1 MNQINPTRFA
11 VLLSDYVHDWLRSA
25 WHSSKLDAL
34 LSLAQS
40 FSDGAN
46 TSTDSTAVAVR
57 AMAAAEEDQ
66 VKSVFGVQR
75 TERTR
80 PVFAVL
86 THAARISTESTEA
99 PASSREE
106 DTLAVGFTGYKITV
120 VPTLGCPSPF
130 AFITEFFNL
139 IYGRHAPRA
148 APVLTGSVVPTSRAD
163 ACLAANLVG
172 APTVA
177 CAVKAVKAGLPVV
190 IILLSSLAPGEVVTI
205 VARTACADVL
215 RRPLHAQAKV
225 NPFMTIDNIG

>member
-80 PVFAVL
+80 PVFAEL
-86 THAARISTESTEA
+86 THAARISTEA
-99 PASSREE
+99 PASSRQE
-106 DTLAVGFTGYKITV
+106 DTLTVDFTGYKITL
-120 VPTLGCPSPF
+120 VPALGCPSPL
-130 AFITEFFNL
+130 AVITEFSKL
-139 IYGRHAPRA
+139 CAGRHAPTA
-148 APVLTGSVVPTSRAD
+148 APVLTGSVVLTGRAD
-163 ACLAANLVG
+163 ARLTINLVDT
-172 APTVA
+172 PTTIIL
-177 CAVKAVKAGLPVV
+177 AVKAVKAVAPVV
-190 IILLSSLAPGEVVTI
+190 T
-205 VARTACADVL
+205 
-215 RRPLHAQAKV
+215 
-225 NPFMTIDNIG
+225 